1 MTLMTSTASTAST
14 TSINSR
20 SQSQFSPQVT
30 TLSNDIV
37 TLQPLTQQHLS
48 AFYNAGAFA
57 EIWQWSLPNKCTS
70 LASTKDWLIYS
81 EEMTAQGLHVPFA
94 IIDNASGNLVGS
106 TRFCSINAADKNV
119 EIGFTFITPAFQQTA
134 INSNAKLLLLTY
146 AFETLGAIRVEF
158 KVHEKNKKSRKAVA
172 RLGAS
177 FEGILRN
184 HRILSDGSYRNTVI
198 FSIIGSEWP
207 KVKTAL
213 INKMADYY
221 V

>member
-1 MTLMTSTASTAST
+1 M
-14 TSINSR
+14 
-20 SQSQFSPQVT
+20 
-30 TLSNDIV
+30 
-37 TLQPLTQQHLS
+37 
-48 AFYNAGAFA
+48 
-57 EIWQWSLPNKCTS
+57 
-70 LASTKDWLIYS
+70 
-81 EEMTAQGLHVPFA
+81 
-94 IIDNASGNLVGS
+94 
-106 TRFCSINAADKNV
+106 
-119 EIGFTFITPAFQQTA
+119 
-134 INSNAKLLLLTY
+134 
-146 AFETLGAIRVEF
+146 
-158 KVHEKNKKSRKAVA
+158 HEKNKKSRKAVA